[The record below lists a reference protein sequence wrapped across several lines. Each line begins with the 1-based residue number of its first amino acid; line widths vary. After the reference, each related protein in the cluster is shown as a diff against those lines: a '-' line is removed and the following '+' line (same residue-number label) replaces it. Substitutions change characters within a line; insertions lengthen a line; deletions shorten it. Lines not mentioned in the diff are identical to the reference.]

1 LGICLLE
8 QFTSIEIALLEQDV
22 LFVLLVQF
30 LEEEVI
36 ARLPAPAAPLPP
48 CNPTLLTRVQEE
60 LDGATQQQLAHCT
73 YRSSRCV
80 CGMCRWTTGMD
91 AATRAGARVLNNL
104 VNHLAT
110 QGDTESA

>member
-1 LGICLLE
+1 MN
-8 QFTSIEIALLEQDV
+8 DV
-22 LFVLLVQF
+22 AKESSSMAESLSLRTMR
-30 LEEEVI
+30 ERWGEM
-36 ARLPAPAAPLPP
+36 
-48 CNPTLLTRVQEE
+48 LTRVQEE